1 MERKTFKNID
11 LINISNSIT
20 ELMTYEL
27 DTKAGWNLGRNLRK
41 IEPILKDFGE
51 FEREL
56 LGKYAIKKEGGDFV
70 VNEKG
75 EPEIYPA
82 EKEEYIEKHNEL
94 LTCESEIEFLTIP
107 LSCFIGDKSK
117 EIKPYLLFNL
127 DFMIDENS

>member
-1 MERKTFKNID
+1 MERKTLKNID

-41 IEPILKDFGE
+41 IESILKDFGE
-51 FEREL
+51 FERKL
-56 LGKYAIKKEGGDFV
+56 LDEYAIKKDDGSIV
-70 VNEKG
+70 INANN
-75 EPEIYPA
+75 EPEIYPNS
-82 EKEEYIEKHNEL
+82 KSEYIEKHNEL
-94 LTCESEIEFLTIP
+94 LNCESEIEFLTIP
-107 LSCFIGDKSK
+107 LSCFIEGKSK